1 MFKNFAVQAAPR
13 LRAPE
18 SLFAFALL
26 LSALLCAP
34 ALARGAKVSKESIE
48 YGGRARAYYLYVPSK
63 LDTSRRAPLVFVLHG
78 SGGEGRALVEKWR
91 GLADEKGL
99 IVVGPDSLDRMRW
112 SIPEDGPDLLRDIA
126 GAVGAKH
133 PVDVKRV
140 YLFGHS
146 AGAVFAL
153 NLSMLESEYFA
164 AAAVHAGSWR
174 SQEEFAAL
182 AFARRKIPL
191 AIIVGDRDAFFPVDS
206 VRATEAALKERGFD
220 IAVTVV
226 KGHDHWYYDRASEFN
241 RDAWEF
247 LKRHE
252 LGEDPK
258 YKVYASADGGGGA
271 GGDDFNAA
279 VKEINALR
287 AQAGESWRRFYAK
300 EEELRSKD
308 RAKEEAAVA
317 LIAREQLQ
325 LLEASAAAYRES
337 ARRAEAAGGRKLPG
351 NYAQYFS
358 TIARAD
364 ARRAEAL
371 DAMVERAK
379 LLLGDEPPDARV
391 QKMNAAVVKSE
402 KLHREAD
409 ELEREAER
417 VKSGQG
423 P

>member
-1 MFKNFAVQAAPR
+1 MSVKTLARVLLALP
-13 LRAPE
+13 P
-18 SLFAFALL
+18 LL
-26 LSALLCAP
+26 LLLLAP
-34 ALARGAKVSKESIE
+34 AAARADGKVSKETLES
-48 YGGRARAYYLYVPSK
+48 GGRKRTYYLYAPPSLK
-63 LDTSRRAPLVFVLHG
+63 PAAALVVMLHG
-78 SGGEGRALVEKWR
+78 SGRNGLSLVEKWKD
-91 GLADEKGL
+91 LAEREGFV
-99 IVVGPDSLDRMRW
+99 IAGPDAVESRGWR
-112 SIPEDGPDLLRDIA
+112 SPEDGPDFIRDLVEALRRRFDINA
-126 GAVGAKH
+126 R
-133 PVDVKRV
+133 RV